1 MINPTSKISFK
12 GMTPY
17 QIKKFVPTIA
27 DRNAVDLS
35 RLIDIQMHSRD
46 VLDVSGKNVIHHL
59 MKIGDDY
66 TVMGVFRYDG
76 PDEEIPR
83 VNFIGEIAGIVSQ
96 GLGYKRN

>member
-1 MINPTSKISFK
+1 MINFANSISFK

-17 QIKKFVPTIA
+17 QVKKFVPTIA

-46 VLDVSGKNVIHHL
+46 VLEVAGKNEIHHL

-66 TVMGVFRYDG
+66 TVMGIFKYDG
-76 PDEEIPR
+76 PDEEQPR
-83 VNFIGEIAGIVSQ
+83 VNFIGKIASKVAE
-96 GLGYKRN
+96 GLGYKE